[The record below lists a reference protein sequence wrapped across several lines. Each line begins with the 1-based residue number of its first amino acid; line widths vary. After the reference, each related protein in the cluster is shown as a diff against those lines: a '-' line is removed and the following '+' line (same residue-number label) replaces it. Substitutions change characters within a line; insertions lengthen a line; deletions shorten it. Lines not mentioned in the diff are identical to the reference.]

1 MYAQSPLDDAPQDR
15 PPPPRRPPWRR
26 VALSLIGALALVAL
40 LAVVLGALLTP
51 LPDVR
56 GPLERPAVVL
66 LTSDGEPFARFGDYK
81 EAPVDAAVLPK
92 TVTGAVIAIE
102 DRNFYR
108 HWGVD
113 LRGTGR
119 AILTDLK
126 SRSLIQGGSTI
137 TQQLAKISTGKNDRT
152 LVRKAQEAVLALGI
166 DARLSKDEILS
177 RYLSSVYFG
186 DGVYGLRAASRHYFS
201 KEPQALSLSEA
212 AMLAGVINAPSR
224 LAPTRHLKDAEAR
237 AALVLDAMADTG
249 LITPDQARA
258 AKAKPAR
265 PRPGRRSLQ
274 TGGYFADWLA
284 PQIGPLEPAYGEVAI
299 HTTLDQRLQH
309 RAEQIVAGELARN
322 GKAQRVS
329 QGALVAIRSDGAVVA
344 MVGGRNHDASA
355 FNRAVQAKRQ
365 PGSAFKLFV
374 YLAAL
379 RQGARPDS
387 VVLDAPI
394 RVGDWSPS
402 NAGGGYRGPISL
414 EEAFATSSNLAAVQV
429 SERVGRDA
437 VIKAARDL
445 GVRSPLQPVPSLA
458 LGSNPVT
465 LLELTSAYASVP
477 AGAYPITPYGL
488 DQAGVAPKNRLREQ
502 AALMQLMGSAVNY
515 GTARRA
521 ALWEPAFGKTGT
533 TQDNR
538 DAWFIGFAQDLT
550 VGVWV
555 GNDDNSPMRAV
566 SGGGLPAD
574 IWRQFLL
581 AAQPEPIGW
590 AAAPEPREDEQGEE
604 AAPRWLR
611 RLGRLLG
618 F

>member
-1 MYAQSPLDDAPQDR
+1 LSAQSQFAEPLAEE
-15 PPPPRRPPWRR
+15 PPAPPRRPWRR
-26 VALSLIGALALVAL
+26 RAAAIAIGLALVAIL
-40 LAVVLGALLTP
+40 SVIMGAMLTP

-56 GPLERPAVVL
+56 GPLPRPAVVL

-81 EAPVDAAVLPK
+81 EAPVDAAALPK
-92 TVTGAVIAIE
+92 RVTDAVVAIE

-113 LRGTGR
+113 VRGTGR
-119 AILTDLK
+119 AILADLK
-126 SRSLIQGGSTI
+126 SKSLGQGGSTI
-137 TQQLAKISTGKNDRT
+137 TQQLAKITTGKNDRT
-152 LVRKAQEAVLALGI
+152 LIRKAQEAVLAVGV
-166 DARLSKDEILS
+166 DARLSKNEILS

-186 DGVYGLRAASRHYFS
+186 DGVYGLRAAARHYFS
-201 KEPQALSLSEA
+201 KEPEKLTLTEA

-224 LAPTRHLKDAEAR
+224 LAPTRHLKDA
-237 AALVLDAMADTG
+237 
-249 LITPDQARA
+249 QARA
-258 AKAKPAR
+258 DLVLSAMQDTGAITPAQAQAARARPAR
-265 PRPGRRSLQ
+265 PKPGRGALD

-284 PQIGPLEPAYGEVAI
+284 PQIGPLPAAYGEVGI
-299 HTTLDQRLQH
+299 RTTLDQRLQH
-309 RAEQIVAGELARN
+309 RAEQILATELARK
-322 GKAQRVS
+322 GKAQRVG
-329 QGALVAIRSDGAVVA
+329 QGALVAVRSDGAVVA
-344 MVGGRNHDASA
+344 MVGGRDHDASA
-355 FNRAVQAKRQ
+355 FNRAVQARRQ
-365 PGSAFKLFV
+365 PGSAFKIFV

-379 RQGARPDS
+379 RDGARPES
-387 VVLDAPI
+387 TVLDAPI

-414 EEAFATSSNLAAVQV
+414 EEAFATSSNLAAVQI
-429 SERVGRDA
+429 SEHVGREA
-437 VIKAARDL
+437 VIRAARDL
-445 GVRSPLQPVPSLA
+445 GVKSPLQPVPSLA

-465 LLELTSAYASVP
+465 LLELTSAYAAVP
-477 AGAYPITPYGL
+477 AGAYPIIPYGF
-488 DQAGVAPKNRLREQ
+488 DQQPAAPPKARLREQ
-502 AALMQLMGSAVNY
+502 AALMQLMGSAVTY

-590 AAAPEPREDEQGEE
+590 AEPEAPQDEDDGDD
-604 AAPRWLR
+604 APRWLR